1 VSDFNLRVRRPWH
14 IWKRDFVS
22 SLHLTA
28 LLLPWPC
35 GCLENSFREVRLL
48 QRTESIAKLQVKA
61 DFILQTQALT
71 KSFGNFTA
79 VDQLT
84 ISIEAGDI
92 FGLVGPNGAG
102 KTTVIKMLTTLLPS
116 TGGNASIDGHDITRE
131 AAKVRRVIGYVP
143 QLLSAD
149 GALTGYENLLIF
161 SKLYDIPRRERKQ
174 RIREVLDFMGLSDFS
189 DKLVR
194 TYSGGMIRRLEIAQA
209 MLHRPKVLFLDEPT
223 VGLDPVARKVV
234 WRHIQQLRGDYG
246 TTIFL
251 TTHYMDEADQLC
263 ARLAIMHLGK
273 VAAIG
278 SPSELKSSVGDT
290 ATLDDAFAHYSGA
303 EVDSTGGY
311 RETTRVRRTARRVG

>member
-1 VSDFNLRVRRPWH
+1 M
-14 IWKRDFVS
+14 
-22 SLHLTA
+22 
-28 LLLPWPC
+28 
-35 GCLENSFREVRLL
+35 REVKLL
-48 QRTESIAKLQVKA
+48 QRTESVAHLIRG
-61 DFILQTQALT
+61 FILQTESLT
-71 KSFGNFTA
+71 KRFGNFTA
-79 VDQLT
+79 VDKLT

-102 KTTVIKMLTTLLPS
+102 KTTVIKMLTTLLPP
-116 TGGNASIDGHDITRE
+116 TAGNASIDGNSILHDPGN
-131 AAKVRRVIGYVP
+131 VRRVIGYVP

-161 SKLYDIPRRERKQ
+161 SKLYDVPRQERKQ

-189 DKLVR
+189 GKLVR

-223 VGLDPVARKVV
+223 VGLDPVARKAV
-234 WRHIQQLRGDYG
+234 WQHIQQLRADYG

-278 SPSELKSSVGDT
+278 SPSELKSSVGET
-290 ATLDDAFAHYSGA
+290 ATLDDAFAYYSGA
-303 EVDSTGGY
+303 EVDSVGGY
-311 RETTRVRRTARRVG
+311 REASRVRRTVRRVG